1 MAVEQKVVQ
10 QNIITKYVANK
21 KHRFYSGVF
30 AYNISF
36 SYNFSVY
43 YICSNKI
50 FILMR
55 PGKNAV
61 CTQTKGLYYKV
72 INKNCGGK
80 IFSYN
85 LRESGRKART
95 ESEKPQHF
103 YMTALI

>member
-1 MAVEQKVVQ
+1 
-10 QNIITKYVANK
+10 
-21 KHRFYSGVF
+21 
-30 AYNISF
+30 
-36 SYNFSVY
+36 
-43 YICSNKI
+43 
-50 FILMR
+50 MR

-80 IFSYN
+80 IFSCN
-85 LRESGRKART
+85 LRKSGCEART